1 LAGISRFYSSASL
14 STANL
19 SLVTK
24 IIKICAVA
32 HVLTF
37 WLQKEIDNSRREKIV
52 CSCSQRDFS
61 QRYFFN
67 FYFFAVHLWCSNLY
81 VKED

>member
-1 LAGISRFYSSASL
+1 LSEHKTLSVSWSHYRISRFYSSASL

-37 WLQKEIDNSRREKIV
+37 WLQKEIDNSRREK
-52 CSCSQRDFS
+52 
-61 QRYFFN
+61 
-67 FYFFAVHLWCSNLY
+67 
-81 VKED
+81 

>member
-1 LAGISRFYSSASL
+1 TKHNQIKCNRFHLAGISRFYSSASL

-37 WLQKEIDNSRREKIV
+37 WLQKEIDNSRREK
-52 CSCSQRDFS
+52 
-61 QRYFFN
+61 
-67 FYFFAVHLWCSNLY
+67 
-81 VKED
+81 